1 MEIAATLAPILVMF
15 VGGWTLFSS
24 GYSFDLRA
32 KNRQLRLPN
41 GRRASDRTRPLPSL
55 R

>member
-1 MEIAATLAPILVMF
+1 MEIYATFAPILVMF
-15 VGGWTLFSS
+15 IGGWTLFSS

-32 KNRQLRLPN
+32 KNRQNAVGRR
-41 GRRASDRTRPLPSL
+41 RRASDRTRPLPSL